1 MLDRIGITCFCGL
14 LAGFLAFALAQE
26 VDTAKELAKA
36 VERGQELFNDTSLG
50 TSGMSCNSCHKAGGT
65 EDNKMGEMDVPAWD
79 NLSAKYPKYFG
90 MAKRVLTL
98 DQVVNICVTQAMKGE
113 ALAWDSQKL
122 TDLTAYCASVK
133 K

>member
-1 MLDRIGITCFCGL
+1 MKKIGLYCFL
-14 LAGFLAFALAQE
+14 VLFVGFLTAAISQD
-26 VDTAKELAKA
+26 VDPDKELAKS
-36 VERGQELFNDTSLG
+36 VEKGQELFNDPSLG

-65 EDNKMGEMDVPAWD
+65 EDNKMGDMNVPAWD

-113 ALAWDSQKL
+113 ALVWDSKKL